1 MIRGLRTHSSIGVV
15 LQRLFGFTTLALAL
29 AATGCRSTPTASE
42 ATARSDLER
51 ADAARAAALAVDPP
65 PLDANAR
72 FEDFARHAVL
82 RSPAV
87 AERFALWSAE
97 VERITIDRSLENPT
111 LTFEGEIERVLSG
124 LAVGIAGAIPW
135 PGKLTLAADARSAL
149 ADARRFE
156 FEAEVA
162 ATIANVRAAYVE
174 AAFNEVSIS
183 IAHEVLGLVDELVE
197 ITKARLKVAQITQLD
212 LLRIEIERDQLA
224 TEIASLEDGR
234 SVLRARLK
242 RALGVDPAR
251 EDPPLPTALPE
262 RGAELPPG
270 DLLAE
275 LLGRNPRLSALAAE
289 IRAAE
294 SLVALARKS
303 AYPDFMLGLT
313 GRLTDPMGVSLSS
326 PFSVSPEVGI
336 TLPIFRD
343 KIDATIA
350 AALADQRAAEARLE
364 GERLRFVV
372 DLANGLFLYR
382 DSKRRITLFADR
394 LLPKSKDAV
403 EVARAGYG
411 SGAIDLTALLDAERN
426 LRAFQ
431 LGLARAQ
438 LDREVACAQIEFEM
452 LARVPS
458 EYRFTDAARSEP

>member
-1 MIRGLRTHSSIGVV
+1 ME
-15 LQRLFGFTTLALAL
+15 RLFALTTLSLAL
-29 AATGCRSTPTASE
+29 VATGCRGTPTPSE
-42 ATARSDLER
+42 AAARDDLER
-51 ADAARAAALAVDPP
+51 AGAARAAALAVDLP
-65 PLDANAR
+65 PLEAR
-72 FEDFARHAVL
+72 ASFEDFARHAVL
-82 RSPAV
+82 QSPAV

-97 VERITIDRSLENPT
+97 VERITIDRSLEDPT
-111 LTFEGEIERVLSG
+111 LTFEGEIDRVLEG

-135 PGKLTLAADARSAL
+135 PGKLALAAEARSAL

-183 IAHEVLGLVDELVE
+183 IAREVLGLVDELVE
-197 ITKARLKVAQITQLD
+197 LTKTRLRVAQITQLD

-224 TEIASLEDGR
+224 NEIASLEDGR
-234 SVLRARLK
+234 TVLAARLK
-242 RALGVDPAR
+242 NALGLDPTR

-262 RGAELPPG
+262 RGTELPPG

-275 LLGRNPRLSALAAE
+275 LLVRNPRLSALAAE
-289 IRAAE
+289 IRTAE

-350 AALADQRAAEARLE
+350 VALAEQRAAEARLE

-382 DSKRRITLFADR
+382 DSNRRIALFADR
-394 LLPKSKDAV
+394 LVPKANDAMG
-403 EVARAGYG
+403 VARTGYG
-411 SGAIDLTALLDAERN
+411 SGAIDLTALLDAERS

-431 LGLARAQ
+431 LGLARAR
-438 LDREVACAQIEFEM
+438 LDREVACAQVEFEM
-452 LARVPS
+452 LARVPPDL
-458 EYRFTDAARSEP
+458 RFTEAGWSEP